1 MISLKFTRLLL
12 VALLILIVANS
23 GCVGFIRDTY
33 KNIVSPTPSVTVPA
47 AATPIPIN
55 QSIERQYDY
64 ADRLNAGLIS
74 YNNAIITWNQSR
86 KDYESAN
93 FTSATANIGQ
103 ATVLMQ
109 QAQNAFLSMK
119 AFAATPDET
128 AVADKWNETAYYDI
142 QAFGYVNQSYQEG
155 QYQASR
161 TFAEQNPIKYNY
173 YVGQANYYI
182 SLAKD
187 SKAQAVDLMNRT
199 FIGQEGQVISS

>member
-1 MISLKFTRLLL
+1 MSLKFARLLL
-12 VALLILIVANS
+12 VALLILIVANA
-23 GCVGFIRDTY
+23 GCIGFIRDTY
-33 KNIVSPTPSVTVPA
+33 KNVVSPSPAATAPVTV
-47 AATPIPIN
+47 TPIPIN
-55 QSIERQYDY
+55 QSIERQYNY
-64 ADRLNAGLIS
+64 ADRLNAGLNS

-93 FTSATANIGQ
+93 FVNATANIGD
-103 ATVLMQ
+103 AKALMQ
-109 QAQNAFLSMK
+109 QARNAFLSMK
-119 AFAATPDET
+119 AFAATSDET
-128 AVADKWNETAYYDI
+128 ALAEKWNATAYYDI
-142 QAFGYVNQSYQEG
+142 QAFDYVNQSYQEG

-182 SLAKD
+182 SLAKE